1 MTALTSPCG
10 SHLRNGRLT
19 PSAAI
24 KPLSVKRAEEAVGAR
39 CVAAAPNEAAISSAA
54 GMPTSGSSSNAA
66 STARRTGGLTADA
79 ARRSLE
85 RLGIIGS
92 IRGNGYHCGGGAVNR
107 RTGISG
113 RDSMAFET
121 IETEDAIAACNGGG
135 GPMGHPRVYLNLTP
149 NGRVEGPYC
158 SPLFGNPKLAGR
170 VFPAI
175 GVATPSAHE
184 AGVDRPAESTVPRQ
198 AVTP

>member
-1 MTALTSPCG
+1 
-10 SHLRNGRLT
+10 
-19 PSAAI
+19 
-24 KPLSVKRAEEAVGAR
+24 
-39 CVAAAPNEAAISSAA
+39 
-54 GMPTSGSSSNAA
+54 MPTSGSSSNAA
-66 STARRTGGLTADA
+66 STARRSGRLADDA

-85 RLGIIGS
+85 ELRIIGS

-121 IETEDAIAACNGGG
+121 IETDDAIAACNGGG

-149 NGRVEGPYC
+149 NGRVECPYC
-158 SPLFGNPKLAGR
+158 SRLFINPKLPGR
-170 VFPAI
+170 VLPEI

-184 AGVDRPAESTVPRQ
+184 AGEERPAESPAPRQ
-198 AVTP
+198 SGTP